1 MKKILVIEDTIAI
14 REEIVDILK
23 MEGFQVF
30 DAADGLEGLNKAKT
44 IVPDIIVSDILM
56 PKLNGYQMLKELQKH
71 NITENIPLIFL
82 SAKAEKND
90 IREGMNLGADD
101 YLTKPLSPDDLIKAI
116 NNKLSKQELFNKKI
130 NELRINIS
138 KSFPHELRTPLNG
151 VLGFSSLLKDIT
163 DTPDKAYV
171 IKTATNIYESG
182 KRLHHL
188 IENYILF
195 SRLLVEV
202 FDPVKKERN
211 EPPIDTKN
219 IIEHTVKKIGEAENR
234 LSDIIMNLSE
244 FKLRIYEKDL
254 SKIIEELISNGIKFS
269 TTGERIEISTGNE
282 KQSYFISVRNEG
294 IGMSAENI
302 AKIGGFMQFDR
313 HLTEQQGMGLGLC
326 IVKLLTRVYK
336 GEIEID
342 SKPGKYFFIKI
353 RFPQ

>member
-1 MKKILVIEDTIAI
+1 
-14 REEIVDILK
+14 
-23 MEGFQVF
+23 
-30 DAADGLEGLNKAKT
+30 
-44 IVPDIIVSDILM
+44 
-56 PKLNGYQMLKELQKH
+56 
-71 NITENIPLIFL
+71 
-82 SAKAEKND
+82 
-90 IREGMNLGADD
+90 
-101 YLTKPLSPDDLIKAI
+101 
-116 NNKLSKQELFNKKI
+116 
-130 NELRINIS
+130 LRINIS

-171 IKTATNIYESG
+171 IKMATNIYESG